1 MSADLRRWKRQWN
14 WKHMLQQVKPM
25 DALRAVGAD
34 GFYDELLA
42 LVEHRHLQ
50 RESLESKLYW
60 DSIRTAR
67 KRRDDGVRRIR
78 RGLCGRRA
86 IAHRRRR

>member
-25 DALRAVGAD
+25 AALQAVGAL
-34 GFYDELLA
+34 GYYDEVHA

-50 RESLESKLYW
+50 RESLESKLYCCLLYT
-60 DSIRTAR
+60 SPSP
-67 KRRDDGVRRIR
+67 RD
-78 RGLCGRRA
+78 
-86 IAHRRRR
+86 